1 MKKLVFRF
9 DIDTH
14 KCIRDGVPNLLALA
28 KEFQSG
34 FSFFLNPGKAVS
46 ITESLK
52 ETIFRTKRDK
62 QAECMSAMQKLGL
75 ADYAA
80 AAVIN
85 PRLTKYKSIIR
96 NLHDSCSELGIH
108 GGRNHALWHKHAG
121 EWEEPRV
128 RNEISWALKK
138 MRDVIPEYQ
147 PKGFA
152 SPGWT
157 SPVQLEKVLADFGFL
172 YCADFRCGGGQNVL
186 RKGKRLPY
194 IGVNLLGE
202 PQGVAF
208 FESCRVKGC
217 QEQDILDMVLRSID
231 RNEVTVI
238 YDHPYYAGIKELAC
252 IRKIM
257 EQVKERKDAEIVTL
271 EKLL

>member
-28 KEFQSG
+28 AEFQTG

-46 ITESLK
+46 VAESLK
-52 ETIFRTKRDK
+52 ETIFHKSQEG
-62 QAECMSAMQKLGL
+62 QADCMSARQKLGL

-85 PRLTKYKSIIR
+85 PSLIKYKGVIR
-96 NLHDSCSELGIH
+96 RLYASGSELGIH
-108 GGRNHALWHKHAG
+108 GGRNHAVWHKHAG
-121 EWEEPRV
+121 EWKEQKV
-128 RNEISWALKK
+128 RNEIAWALGQI
-138 MRDVIPEYQ
+138 RNVIPQYQ

-152 SPGWT
+152 SPGWN
-157 SPVQLEKVLADFGFL
+157 SPAQLEKVLAEYGFL
-172 YCADFRCGGGQNVL
+172 YCADYRCKGERNVF
-186 RKGKRLPY
+186 KQGKHLAY
-194 IGVNLLGE
+194 LGVNLLGE
-202 PQGVAF
+202 PHGVAF
-208 FESCRVKGC
+208 FESCRVRGFL
-217 QEQDILDMVLRSID
+217 EQDIIGMALDSID

-238 YDHPYYAGIKELAC
+238 YDHPYYAGTKELSC

-257 EQVKERKDAEIVTL
+257 ELVKKRQDTQIVTL

>member
-172 YCADFRCGGGQNVL
+172 YCADFRCGGG
-186 RKGKRLPY
+186 RM
-194 IGVNLLGE
+194 
-202 PQGVAF
+202 F
-208 FESCRVKGC
+208 
-217 QEQDILDMVLRSID
+217 
-231 RNEVTVI
+231 
-238 YDHPYYAGIKELAC
+238 
-252 IRKIM
+252 
-257 EQVKERKDAEIVTL
+257 
-271 EKLL
+271 